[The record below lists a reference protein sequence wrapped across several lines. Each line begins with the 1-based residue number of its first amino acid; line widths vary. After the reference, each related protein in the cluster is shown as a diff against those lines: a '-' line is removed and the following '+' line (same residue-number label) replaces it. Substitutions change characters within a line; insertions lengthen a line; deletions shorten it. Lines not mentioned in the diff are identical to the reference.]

1 MALPI
6 HKLFVP
12 KILPATP
19 LNPKILTLVRR
30 QSSDSK
36 RSGGGGCRLA
46 VQTGSIPDKI
56 DRADS

>member
-6 HKLFVP
+6 HKPFIP
-12 KILPATP
+12 KILPP

-46 VQTGSIPDKI
+46 TTRCRLYAAAV
-56 DRADS
+56 

>member
-19 LNPKILTLVRR
+19 LNPKILTPVRR

-46 VQTGSIPDKI
+46 TTRCRLYAAAV
-56 DRADS
+56 